1 MIKSQIQGSALEESN
16 LDKDYLEKLKW
27 HFEFKLQELINSNTS
42 HVQVFNSLQSWYIY
56 CHI

>member
-1 MIKSQIQGSALEESN
+1 MIKSQIQRSALEESN

-27 HFEFKLQELINSNTS
+27 HFEFKLLELINSNTS